1 MLGIKGSKK
10 IMKDDHE
17 QINFQKEIFSIDAE
31 IPYGWLSHPILEEHI
46 EEFGLAGIEKNH
58 LMNSPGPY

>member
-1 MLGIKGSKK
+1 M
-10 IMKDDHE
+10 DV
-17 QINFQKEIFSIDAE
+17 E